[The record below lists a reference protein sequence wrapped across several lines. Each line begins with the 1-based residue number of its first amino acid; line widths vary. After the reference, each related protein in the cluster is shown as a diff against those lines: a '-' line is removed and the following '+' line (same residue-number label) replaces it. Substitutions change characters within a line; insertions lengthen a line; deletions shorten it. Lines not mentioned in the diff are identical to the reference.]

1 MNLTKKVVAHKFSDC
16 RRVEPIQQSDFN
28 GELTQIKCHR
38 NGCQKKVF
46 SRESVSILRQTFFFS
61 WLFEAKGT
69 GSVDIDDITLE
80 SVSLEKK

>member
-1 MNLTKKVVAHKFSDC
+1 VIIPFFF
-16 RRVEPIQQSDFN
+16 EPARLNPFQQSDFN
-28 GELTQIKCHR
+28 GELTQMKCHR
-38 NGCQKKVF
+38 SGCQKKGF

>member
-1 MNLTKKVVAHKFSDC
+1 M
-16 RRVEPIQQSDFN
+16 
-28 GELTQIKCHR
+28 KCHR
-38 NGCQKKVF
+38 SGCQKKGF